1 MPSNKRTGN
10 RPPEFVKNSN
20 SVTTRFTAG
29 TYIGV
34 VKNNTDSLK
43 RGRLQVWLPDMG
55 GNPDEAVN
63 WITVSYA
70 SPFFGSTNT
79 SVRSEET
86 TFNTIHNTYGMW
98 FVAPDLENKV
108 LVTFVNG
115 DPQQGYWFACI
126 PSHNSHGMVPAIGAR
141 PTWNDSDDTLD
152 KDQRYPVTEINENTD
167 SARNAGA
174 LEQNERPLHTQ
185 QYESYLTQ
193 GLQNDRIRGPIS
205 SSSQRESPSA
215 VFGISTPGRP
225 NPDPKDDP
233 FFLRKIE
240 SGEVTKEEMQPKTR
254 KGGHTFVMDDG
265 DIYGDDSLIRM
276 RTAKGH
282 QIMMNDSGET
292 IYISNS
298 AGSVWVELANDGHLH
313 VYSASGVNI
322 RTEGSMNLHSD
333 MNINI
338 NAGNNINIKAGGSI
352 KQESDKFSANA
363 TTEITLFSNKIG
375 AKSTGQL
382 LLDSTAE
389 SGWKC
394 GSGIKLTGSKIMLN
408 SGSTPSVE
416 KPSPIQIYSSVG
428 TAQSSSG
435 KWGSRTGGI
444 ASAASIVPT
453 HEPFQRKFGAV
464 VANSRSPSQVVASK
478 GTPGPTSTKPS
489 AIQDE
494 APDMITDPIECN
506 QVTLKSSDGGVVTDS
521 SGTPIGTTSTADP
534 GPASAYGKLV
544 KKKIDKSYVKR
555 ADCPVPNGGIG
566 PLSVNELKCLMA
578 QIGWRESTWDYRARN
593 SYGYIGKYQFGA
605 MALVDRGYI
614 KLEAQRAHG
623 NKAMAMS
630 SSWTGKDNI
639 RSIEDW
645 FNATE
650 VQEKVM
656 FEQMKANYATLMRIS
671 GLSKSDDVCTVAGML
686 SVSHLLG
693 AGGAKSW
700 RKTGGGQDA
709 NGTTGADY
717 FNSGRYAVDVLT
729 KE

>member
-1 MPSNKRTGN
+1 MPSNKVSST
-10 RPPEFVKNSN
+10 RPPEFIKNSN

-29 TYIGV
+29 TYVGI

-55 GNPDEAVN
+55 GNPSESAN
-63 WITVSYA
+63 WVTVSYA

-79 SVRSEET
+79 ATRSGET
-86 TFNTIHNTYGMW
+86 TFSTVHNTYGMW

-126 PSHNSHGMVPAIGAR
+126 PSHNSHGMVPAIGAKS
-141 PTWNDSDDTLD
+141 TWNDSEETLD
-152 KDQRYPVTEINENTD
+152 KDQIYPVTEINENTD
-167 SARNAGA
+167 SARNTGA
-174 LEQNERPLHTQ
+174 LEQNPRPLHKQ
-185 QYESYLTQ
+185 QYESYLEQ
-193 GLQNDRIRGPIS
+193 GLQNDRIRGPIT

-215 VFGISTPGRP
+215 VFGVSTPGRP

-233 FFLRKIE
+233 SLLERIE
-240 SGEVTKEEMQPKTR
+240 SGTATREELSPKTR

-265 DIYGDDSLIRM
+265 DIYGNDSLIRL

-292 IYISNS
+292 LYISNS
-298 AGSVWVELANDGHLH
+298 AGSVWVELSNDGHMH
-313 VYSASGVNI
+313 IYSSSGVNI
-322 RTEGSMNLHSD
+322 RTEGSLNLHSD

-338 NAGNNINIKAGGSI
+338 NAANNINIKAGGSI
-352 KQESDKFSANA
+352 KHESDKFSSSASS
-363 TTEITLFSNKIG
+363 ELSLFSNKIG
-375 AKSTGQL
+375 VKSTGQL
-382 LLDSTAE
+382 LLDSTSE

-394 GSGIKLTGSKIMLN
+394 GSDIKLTGSKLLLN
-408 SGSTPSVE
+408 SGSSASVE
-416 KPSPIQIYSSVG
+416 KPSPIQVYSSVG
-428 TAQSSSG
+428 STKSSSG
-435 KWGSRTGGI
+435 KWTTSAGGI

-464 VANSRSPSQVVASK
+464 VANARSPSQVVASK
-478 GTPGPTSTKPS
+478 GGPIPTSQKPS
-489 AIQDE
+489 AVQDE
-494 APDMITDPIECN
+494 APDMITEPIECAS
-506 QVTLKSSDGGVVTDS
+506 VTLKSSDGGTVTDS

-534 GPASAYGKLV
+534 GPASAYGKPV
-544 KKKIDKSYVKR
+544 KKKVDKSFIKR
-555 ADCPVPNGGIG
+555 ADCPVPKGGIG
-566 PLSVNELKCLMA
+566 PLSIAEVKCLMA
-578 QIGWRESTWDYRARN
+578 QIGWRESNWNYSARN

-623 NKAMAMS
+623 NTATAIS

-671 GLSKSDDVCTVAGML
+671 GLTKTDDVCTVAGML

-700 RKTGGGQDA
+700 RQTGGGQDA

-729 KE
+729 RE